1 MAPPPG
7 RQLPLALAAFALL
20 ACLQAW
26 PLPVQLTSRL
36 TGPPSGDTGVYVWNT
51 WVFGRELIERGGSPY
66 FTSRIFSL
74 DVQANLSLHNY
85 TPFADLLALPFQ
97 PWVGVVGAF
106 NVVYL
111 VNVTLAGFG
120 LFLLVRRLTGRDDA
134 AFLAGAVFALS
145 PFLVARS
152 AAHFSLIS
160 AAPLPFFVYWLD
172 RAWTSGRVREAL
184 ATGATLAWAA
194 ASDPYYAVYC
204 VMLGALVV
212 ASRCLAVAP
221 VLRARSRRRLTRLVL
236 DVAIAAMAL
245 VIGGIYV
252 LGGGSIQLASVS
264 ISMRSLYTPML
275 VLTILIAARLL
286 IAIRLRVQWLP
297 APITGT
303 HLRVLAIAGGLAA
316 VLLSPSLYAVGRRVV
331 EGNMVSAPVLW
342 RSSAPG
348 VDLAAVFAPNPVH
361 PLAPTSLTAW
371 LSTLGGGFV
380 ENVVS
385 LPLVALV
392 TIAWAWRRR
401 EFRPPR
407 LWLAIAAGFMLLA
420 LGPFVHVAGLNTYI
434 PTPWALLRYV
444 PIIGAARMPSRFAI
458 VAMMGVAVLFGLA
471 LAAILQRRP
480 QRAHWILGGVA
491 VALAV
496 ELWPVPRTLY
506 DATIPAIYRTVAA
519 DPRPVRVLELPFGI
533 RDGLS
538 SIGDYSAASQ
548 FYQTFHGKALVGG
561 YLSRVSEQ
569 RKRRY
574 LRMPVRRALITLSER
589 RPLGAGT
596 ADQARE
602 AAPGFIAQANLG
614 YIVMDVARVTPELRA
629 FAVEIFDLIKIDEGG
644 GYELYVPKRAG

>member
-1 MAPPPG
+1 MAPPR
-7 RQLPLALAAFALL
+7 RQIAPALAAFALL

-74 DVQANLSLHNY
+74 DTQADLSLHNY

-97 PWVGVVGAF
+97 PWLGVVGAF

-111 VNVTLAGFG
+111 INVALAGFG
-120 LFLLVRRLTGRDDA
+120 VFLLVRRLTERDDA
-134 AFLAGAVFALS
+134 AFLAGVVFALS

-172 RAWTSGRVREAL
+172 RAWSSGRVRDAL

-194 ASDPYYAVYC
+194 ASDLYYAVYC

-212 ASRCLAVAP
+212 ASRCLAVSH
-221 VLRARSRRRLTRLVL
+221 LERARSGWRLSRLVL
-236 DVAIAAMAL
+236 DVAIAAIAL

-252 LGGGSIQLASVS
+252 LGGGSIRLASVS

-275 VLTILIAARLL
+275 VLTILIVARLL
-286 IAIRLRVQWLP
+286 LAMRVTVRWLP
-297 APITGT
+297 APITAT
-303 HLRVLAIAGGLAA
+303 HVRVVAIAGLLATI
-316 VLLSPSLYAVGRRVV
+316 LLSPTLYAVGRRVV
-331 EGNMVSAPVLW
+331 EGRMVSAPVLW

-348 VDLAAVFAPNPVH
+348 VDLAAVFSPNPTH
-361 PLAPTSLTAW
+361 PLAPAALTSW
-371 LSTLGGGFV
+371 LAGLGGGFV

-392 TIAWAWRRR
+392 AIGWAWRRR

-407 LWLAIAAGFMLLA
+407 LWLAIAGGFMLLA
-420 LGPFVHVAGLNTYI
+420 LGPFVHIAGLNTYI

-444 PIIGAARMPSRFAI
+444 PILGAARMPSRFAI

-471 LAAILQRRP
+471 IAAILQRRP
-480 QRAHWILGGVA
+480 ERRHWILGGLA
-491 VALAV
+491 VALAI

-506 DATIPAIYRTVAA
+506 AATIPAIYRTVAA

-561 YLSRVSEQ
+561 YLSRVSDE

-574 LRMPVRRALITLSER
+574 LRLPVRRALITLSER
-589 RPLGAGT
+589 RPLGAVS
-596 ADQARE
+596 AAQARQ
-602 AAPGFIAQANLG
+602 AAPGFVAQAALG
-614 YIVMDVARVTPELRA
+614 YVVIDATRVTPELRS

-644 GYELYVPKRAG
+644 GYELYVPKRPG

>member
-1 MAPPPG
+1 MAPPS
-7 RQLPLALAAFALL
+7 RQIAPALAAFALL

-26 PLPVQLTSRL
+26 PLPVQLSSRL

-74 DVQANLSLHNY
+74 DTQADLSLHNY
-85 TPFADLLALPFQ
+85 TPFADLVALPLQ
-97 PWVGVVGAF
+97 PILGVVGAF
-106 NVVYL
+106 NAVYL
-111 VNVTLAGFG
+111 LNVTLAGFG
-120 LFLLVRRLTGRDDA
+120 VFLLVRRLTARDDA
-134 AFLAGAVFALS
+134 AFLAGVAFALS

-172 RAWTSGRVREAL
+172 RAWSSGRARDGL

-194 ASDPYYAVYC
+194 ASDLYYAVYC

-212 ASRCLAVAP
+212 ASRCLTVSSIE
-221 VLRARSRRRLTRLVL
+221 RARSSRRLSRLVL
-236 DVAIAAMAL
+236 DVAIAAIAL
-245 VIGGIYV
+245 VIGGVYV

-264 ISMRSLYTPML
+264 ISMRSLYTP
-275 VLTILIAARLL
+275 VLLLTTLIAARLL
-286 IAIRLRVQWLP
+286 VAIRVRIRWLP

-303 HLRVLAIAGGLAA
+303 QVRVLAIAGVLAA
-316 VLLSPSLYAVGRRVV
+316 ILLSPTLYAVGRRVV
-331 EGNMVSAPVLW
+331 EGRMVSTPVLW

-348 VDLAAVFAPNPVH
+348 ADLAAVLAPNPTH
-361 PLAPTSLTAW
+361 PLAPAELTSW
-371 LSTLGGGFV
+371 LASLGGGFV

-392 TIAWAWRRR
+392 TIGWAWRRK

-407 LWLAIAAGFMLLA
+407 LWLAIAGGFTLLA
-420 LGPFVHVAGLNTYI
+420 LGPFIHVAGLNTYI

-444 PIIGAARMPSRFAI
+444 PIVGAARMPSRFAI
-458 VAMMGVAVLFGLA
+458 VAMLGVAVLFGLA
-471 LAAILQRRP
+471 IAAILQRRP
-480 QRAHWILGGVA
+480 QRRHWILGGLA
-491 VALAV
+491 VALAI

-506 DATIPAIYRTVAA
+506 DATTPAIYGTVAA

-538 SIGDYSAASQ
+538 SVGDYSAASQ
-548 FYQTFHGKALVGG
+548 FYQTYHGKALVGG

-574 LRMPVRRALITLSER
+574 LGLPVRRALIILSER
-589 RPLGAGT
+589 RALGGA
-596 ADQARE
+596 AAEQARR
-602 AAPGFIAQANLG
+602 AAPGFIEQGNVG

-629 FAVEIFDLIKIDEGG
+629 FAVEVFDLIKIDEGG
-644 GYELYVPKRAG
+644 GYELYVPKRPG